1 MQAGKRYNV
10 KLHLGMASVKV
21 DASVTAWPTDG
32 TEATVEVP
40 K

>member
-21 DASVTAWPTDG
+21 DASVTAWEYG
-32 TEATVEVP
+32 GSATVNVP
-40 K
+40 EN